1 MIGLDRNIFAI
12 TINMAT
18 AEQIM
23 SVKDSTLVKP
33 IAKQL
38 VTSKA
43 AVIDILSSANSM
55 QAKVFASLEILAS
68 MITRPLIK
76 TNPSGLNLKT

>member
-18 AEQIM
+18 A
-23 SVKDSTLVKP
+23 VKP

-55 QAKVFASLEILAS
+55 QAKVFVSLEILAS